1 MATLRIRDD
10 IVYREVDGVI
20 VAFSLETGEYVSLDD
35 IGTDIWRLIEQDGR
49 VEQVRAAMLAAYD
62 IDDASCDQELSS
74 FITMLQ
80 ARGLVNVD
88 PGVSGVGSLDP
99 TGKGA

>member
-20 VAFSLETGEYVSLDD
+20 VAFSLDTGEYVSLDD
-35 IGTDIWRLIEQDGR
+35 IGTDIWRLIERDGR

-62 IDDASCDQELSS
+62 IDEASCDQELSS
-74 FITMLQ
+74 FITMLR
-80 ARGLVNVD
+80 ARRLVNVD
-88 PGVSGVGSLDP
+88 QRD
-99 TGKGA
+99 